1 MCLPGKLWRWSGQAA
16 PGKSTVARL
25 LLRYADP
32 DKGHIRIGGV
42 DLRDMQTDTL
52 MKQLSFVF
60 QDNFLFADT
69 IANNIRL
76 GAPDTPL
83 EAVIAAARVAQAHD
97 FISAL
102 PEGYNTRVG
111 ERGVFLSGGQ
121 RQRITIARAL
131 FAGSPHPGAR

>member
-16 PGKSTVARL
+16 PESTVARL

-60 QDNFLFADT
+60 QDNFL
-69 IANNIRL
+69 
-76 GAPDTPL
+76 
-83 EAVIAAARVAQAHD
+83 
-97 FISAL
+97 L
-102 PEGYNTRVG
+102 PTR
-111 ERGVFLSGGQ
+111 
-121 RQRITIARAL
+121 
-131 FAGSPHPGAR
+131 